1 MAVLPAVPYVRVR
14 VVISGSK
21 TVEYD
26 DPDDIQDGI
35 TEGSPKN
42 RTSVYIES
50 KTNQRFGF
58 EYWVNSK
65 KRDKAIDPGTC
76 LGFYATID
84 GRGCSSVVICNED
97 GFKAGQWAHQLNGD
111 RIRTK
116 SSLKLMPF
124 IFAEVK
130 PGDDS
135 TYAPP
140 KVALQLGELVV
151 QVWRVRKCNP
161 VPAPVEKASSTKK
174 INVHESQ
181 LKGKAVSHA
190 TQFGAPQTSSDQ
202 ETFYKLEY
210 IDPVSTPLAEFHF
223 KYRSRD
229 ILEQIMISSPAH
241 PRVLSQNLDL
251 APLVTNSLPRIPV
264 PRPID
269 KRPFAKGKDVIKI
282 FEALTGQKNKSPA
295 EMATPS
301 TANTNSVITGKMFN
315 QVAGAFLPHA
325 FGQIAPKVITSTVTS
340 ISEPVPAVATNVQE
354 EIRYPITPAFGSI
367 SSLAPGF
374 VSKSAPAMPLE
385 TPAKVICRPDIEVS
399 ASDELRAAS
408 ATPLAPATPATRV
421 AQTALEPA
429 VTPFTRV
436 LMEIQKNLSDLRDIA
451 KGFNVVNVV
460 EDLDPTHIAGSTLR
474 CLLACLL
481 TIPAKDERLVASAN
495 HGIQNEISRF
505 GNEIRTE
512 VEGQAKPEQAKPEE
526 NLKRELAVDQD
537 EDIEIVLERPVKRR
551 HIFTAEDE
559 IIDLTV

>member
-1 MAVLPAVPYVRVR
+1 MAVLPDVPYVRVR
-14 VVISGSK
+14 VVISGSQ

-35 TEGSPKN
+35 TQGFPKN
-42 RTSVYIES
+42 KTSIYIES

-84 GRGCSSVVICNED
+84 GRGCSSVVICNKD
-97 GFKAGQWAHQLNGD
+97 GFKPGQWAHQLNGD
-111 RIRTK
+111 RLRTK

-140 KVALQLGELVV
+140 KVASQLGEIVV

-161 VPAPVEKASSTKK
+161 VPAPVEKASSTKR

-210 IDPVSTPLAEFHF
+210 IDPVSKPLAEFHF

-241 PRVLSQNLDL
+241 PRVLSRNLDL
-251 APLVTNSLPRIPV
+251 APLITNPLPRVPI

-269 KRPFAKGKDVIKI
+269 KRPFAKGKDVVKI
-282 FEALTGQKNKSPA
+282 FEALTAQKKKSSA

-301 TANTNSVITGKMFN
+301 TATTNSVITGKTFS
-315 QVAGAFLPHA
+315 QVASAFLPQA
-325 FGQIAPKVITSTVTS
+325 FGQIAPKVITGTVTCIPES
-340 ISEPVPAVATNVQE
+340 AVPAVPTNVQE
-354 EIRYPITPAFGSI
+354 EIRYPKTPAFGSI
-367 SSLAPGF
+367 SPLAPGF
-374 VSKSAPAMPLE
+374 VSKSGPAMPLE
-385 TPAKVICRPDIEVS
+385 TPAKVICRPDIETS

-408 ATPLAPATPATRV
+408 ATLLAPATPATRV
-421 AQTALEPA
+421 VQTALEPA
-429 VTPFTRV
+429 ATPFTRV

-451 KGFNVVNVV
+451 KGFNIVNVV
-460 EDLDPTHIAGSTLR
+460 EVCIDIQAFYL
-474 CLLACLL
+474 
-481 TIPAKDERLVASAN
+481 PA
-495 HGIQNEISRF
+495 F
-505 GNEIRTE
+505 
-512 VEGQAKPEQAKPEE
+512 
-526 NLKRELAVDQD
+526 
-537 EDIEIVLERPVKRR
+537 
-551 HIFTAEDE
+551 
-559 IIDLTV
+559 